1 MALLASLGVMA
12 QIARVSDLA
21 DEQTRKT
28 AEMLAT
34 MKSLA
39 EQQNTLIAGMK
50 GELETIR
57 DTVEHNAVKL
67 SCMEARDCGQQGECT
82 DAGRYA
88 DQYDAPGFHP
98 PRRVELTEHQKAM
111 TLVYPRLP
119 SGQASARTKSRWGA
133 KLQGVFTGKFQFA
146 RKSRRGGA

>member
-21 DEQTRKT
+21 EEQTRKT

-39 EQQNTLIAGMK
+39 EQQNKLLAGIK

-57 DTVEHNAVKL
+57 DTVAHNAVK
-67 SCMEARDCGQQGECT
+67 EARDCGQQGEGT
-82 DAGRYA
+82 DAARYA

-119 SGQASARTKSRWGA
+119 SWQASARTKSRWGA
-133 KLQGVFTGKFQFA
+133 KLQGVFAGKFHFC
-146 RKSRRGGA
+146 KSRRGGA